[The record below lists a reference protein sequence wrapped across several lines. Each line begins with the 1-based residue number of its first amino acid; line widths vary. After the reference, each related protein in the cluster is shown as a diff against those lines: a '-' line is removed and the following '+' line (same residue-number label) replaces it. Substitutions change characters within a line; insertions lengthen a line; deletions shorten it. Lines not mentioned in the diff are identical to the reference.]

1 MKEEN
6 PFMKQRLEK
15 LRYLVDKGINPY
27 PYEFDKKNEAKEILE
42 KFSKLKKE
50 ESSSSKLS
58 IAGRVMNLRI
68 MGKSSFAHL
77 QDQTG
82 RIQIYAQ
89 QNNLKNNYDLFKK
102 LDLGDIIGVNGT
114 IFKTKT
120 GEITVLVKKFEI
132 LCKNLSPLPEKWHGL
147 KDIEA
152 RYRQRYLD
160 IIVNPEVKDVFIK
173 RGLII
178 KNIREFLEKKGYIE
192 VDTPILQPIYGGTN
206 ARPFKT
212 HLNDLKMTMYLR
224 IANELYLKRLIVGGF
239 EKIFEF
245 SKDFRNEGIDSTHN
259 PEFTLMETMCAY
271 KDYHYN
277 MDFTEEMVEYVAK
290 KTLGTTKIKYKG
302 QTIDVKRPWNKIT
315 VVQAIKKYG
324 NLDVESMSDKD
335 LKQCIEKNKFKF
347 EGSFSR
353 GKAYQ
358 ILFEEL
364 AEHKI
369 IQPTI
374 VYDFPHETCVLAKP
388 KREDPFFAERFEPYI
403 FGWEIGNS
411 YSEENRPEILRQEW
425 EKQEKEHKKGDEE
438 SQRMDEDFI
447 KALEVGLPPVS
458 GLGIGVDRLVMI
470 LTGAESIKDV
480 ILFPM
485 MKK

>member
-178 KNIREFLEKKGYIE
+178 KNIIGI
-192 VDTPILQPIYGGTN
+192 
-206 ARPFKT
+206 
-212 HLNDLKMTMYLR
+212 
-224 IANELYLKRLIVGGF
+224 
-239 EKIFEF
+239 KI
-245 SKDFRNEGIDSTHN
+245 NNI
-259 PEFTLMETMCAY
+259 M
-271 KDYHYN
+271 
-277 MDFTEEMVEYVAK
+277 
-290 KTLGTTKIKYKG
+290 
-302 QTIDVKRPWNKIT
+302 
-315 VVQAIKKYG
+315 
-324 NLDVESMSDKD
+324 
-335 LKQCIEKNKFKF
+335 
-347 EGSFSR
+347 
-353 GKAYQ
+353 
-358 ILFEEL
+358 
-364 AEHKI
+364 
-369 IQPTI
+369 
-374 VYDFPHETCVLAKP
+374 
-388 KREDPFFAERFEPYI
+388 
-403 FGWEIGNS
+403 
-411 YSEENRPEILRQEW
+411 
-425 EKQEKEHKKGDEE
+425 
-438 SQRMDEDFI
+438 
-447 KALEVGLPPVS
+447 
-458 GLGIGVDRLVMI
+458 
-470 LTGAESIKDV
+470 
-480 ILFPM
+480 
-485 MKK
+485 